1 MEQKK
6 DLIPKTIKAKLSSLH
21 WAIYVGNGYVIHL
34 APPSELA
41 GAGCAS
47 LMSTLTNKALVKKER
62 LLEVVGHDRYR
73 VNNKHDSK
81 YTPLPVNKII
91 QMAEE
96 KVGQELEYKITS
108 ENCEHFVTE
117 LRYGVARS
125 DQTIPSFPGG
135 QWERLGWSAS
145 ETKTPL
151 QDLARD

>member
-1 MEQKK
+1 CRLPFPEF
-6 DLIPKTIKAKLSSLH
+6 LAK
-21 WAIYVGNGYVIHL
+21 
-34 APPSELA
+34 SELA

-73 VNNKHDSK
+73 VNNKYDSK
-81 YTPLPVNKII
+81 YAPLPVNKII
-91 QMAEE
+91 QLAEE

-125 DQTIPSFPGG
+125 DQVRGSFQTFLDKIGG
-135 QWERLGWSAS
+135 PFFFFFAGLQALEERLCVNAS
-145 ETKTPL
+145 F
-151 QDLARD
+151 